1 MQNLLNRQVLL
12 RSRPKGEPTV
22 SDFELVE
29 SPLPVPGEGEILC
42 RTIYLSLDPYMRG
55 RMNEGRSYTGGM
67 NPALGS
73 VMVGGTVSE
82 VIESR
87 NPAFPKGGFVLG
99 FNGSQAYAVS
109 SGAGLRKLDPKAA
122 PITTAVGILG
132 MPGLTA
138 YVGLLDIGRPKE
150 GETVVVSAAA
160 GAVGSIAGQIAKIK
174 GCRVVGTAGS
184 DEKCAYVVND
194 LGFDACI
201 NYKTADLKEALK
213 AGCPNGIDVYFDNVG
228 GPVLEAVL
236 KRINVH
242 ARIPLIGLISQYCD
256 AKPRPGPNLGSV
268 LATRALIQGMII
280 FDHTDRMPD
289 FLREMSQWLREGKIR
304 YREDIIQGLENA
316 PRAFIG
322 LLQGENIGKRIVQVA
337 PDPTRNMAQTLL
349 SVPAQ
354 AGVPVPHKEKR

>member
-1 MQNLLNRQVLL
+1 MKESNTQVIFKSRPEGFPSEDNFEVVQSDVPEAGEGQVL
-12 RSRPKGEPTV
+12 RK
-22 SDFELVE
+22 
-29 SPLPVPGEGEILC
+29 
-42 RTIYLSLDPYMRG
+42 TIYLSVDPYMRG
-55 RMNEGRSYTGGM
+55 RMSTARSYAE
-67 NPALGS
+67 PAKLGEP
-73 VMVGGTVSE
+73 MVGSTISE
-82 VIESR
+82 VIETK
-87 NPAFPKGGFVLG
+87 NPRYRPGDYVLG
-99 FNGSQAYAVS
+99 LDGWQAYAVS
-109 SGAGLRKLDPKAA
+109 DGKGLRKLDPAQA
-122 PITTAVGILG
+122 PITTAVGVLG

-184 DEKCAYVVND
+184 DEKCAYVLND

-201 NYKTADLKEALK
+201 NYKTEDLKEALK
-213 AGCPNGIDVYFDNVG
+213 AACPNGIDVYFDNVG

-268 LATRALIQGMII
+268 LANRALIQGMII

-289 FLREMSQWLREGKIR
+289 FLRDMSQWLREGKVR

-316 PRAFIG
+316 PRAFAG
-322 LLQGENIGKRIVQVA
+322 LLEGENIGKRIVQVA
-337 PDPTRNMAQTLL
+337 ADPSR
-349 SVPAQ
+349 
-354 AGVPVPHKEKR
+354 KEKR

>member
-1 MQNLLNRQVLL
+1 MKESNTQVIFKSRPESFPSEDNFEIVQSSVPPVGDGQVL
-12 RSRPKGEPTV
+12 RK
-22 SDFELVE
+22 
-29 SPLPVPGEGEILC
+29 
-42 RTIYLSLDPYMRG
+42 TIYLSVDPYMRG
-55 RMNEGRSYTGGM
+55 RMSTARSYAE
-67 NPALGS
+67 PAKLGEP
-73 VMVGGTVSE
+73 MVGSTISE
-82 VIESR
+82 VIESK
-87 NPAFPKGGFVLG
+87 NPRYRAGDYILG
-99 FNGSQAYAVS
+99 LDGWQAYAVS
-109 SGAGLRKLDPKAA
+109 DGKGLRKLDPAAA
-122 PITTAVGILG
+122 PITTAVGVLG

-174 GCRVVGTAGS
+174 GCRVVGTSGS

-201 NYKTADLKEALK
+201 NYKTEDLKEALK
-213 AGCPNGIDVYFDNVG
+213 AACPNGIDVYFDNVG

-268 LATRALIQGMII
+268 LSNRALIQGMII

-289 FLREMSQWLREGKIR
+289 FLREMSQWLREGKVR

-322 LLQGENIGKRIVQVA
+322 LLQGENIGKRVVQVA
-337 PDPTRNMAQTLL
+337 PDPTRGGQPPSAVPDSGGPL
-349 SVPAQ
+349 SST
-354 AGVPVPHKEKR
+354 KEKR